1 MFNPI
6 LAFSA
11 TRRMRSFRT
20 LLIVAAYL
28 GVMLGTVLLMMGSLF
43 KDTVSI
49 FALRTSVRA
58 YVMLMIAQ
66 FALIVLIAPAMTSG
80 AVAGERERQTL
91 ELLLVT
97 NTRSFRI
104 VAGKMMESFAMLALL
119 IVSGFPAMCLTMIA
133 GAVILPQIL
142 AGELFLLAMA
152 FAAVCVG
159 VLSSALA
166 RSTVGSSI
174 LSYVILLSIGLLT
187 TLPLLADVGK
197 ELTGRVYD
205 QAKYAAM
212 APEEAMG
219 LLSPVLFI
227 NPGFALL
234 ALLQGQTGLLTS
246 RLEYQDQGRILYY
259 FSLMNKAGGQTV
271 TLICCGAITLLAIA
285 LILIAALI
293 LRGTSLKP
301 AKRTKVNA

>member
-104 VAGKMMESFAMLALL
+104 IAGKVMESFAMLALL
-119 IVSGFPAMCLTMIA
+119 IVSGFPVMCLTMMA
-133 GAVILPQIL
+133 GAVTLTQIL
-142 AGELFLLAMA
+142 TGELFLLAMA

-159 VLSSALA
+159 VLASSLA
-166 RSTVGSSI
+166 RTSVAGGV
-174 LSYVILLSIGLLT
+174 LSYLLILGIAVVT
-187 TLPLLADVGK
+187 TLPV
-197 ELTGRVYD
+197 LTV
-205 QAKYAAM
+205 
-212 APEEAMG
+212 
-219 LLSPVLFI
+219 
-227 NPGFALL
+227 
-234 ALLQGQTGLLTS
+234 
-246 RLEYQDQGRILYY
+246 
-259 FSLMNKAGGQTV
+259 
-271 TLICCGAITLLAIA
+271 
-285 LILIAALI
+285 
-293 LRGTSLKP
+293 
-301 AKRTKVNA
+301 